1 MPPRTASQPTDSVIA
16 RANVLLPDAPADSVA
31 LWLWTWR
38 AGRIVETFTREQL
51 TEDGIDMSEFV
62 VLFVLWFS
70 GKPYR
75 STQAD
80 LARDVVLTQSGIVRA
95 LQRATRNGTINKI
108 RHPDDGRTQII
119 ELTDRGRELVERTMS
134 KLLENFDERTGK
146 RGSAEVRRLADSAFE
161 IAAAVEGPRN
171 PLPLGHADPAW

>member
-1 MPPRTASQPTDSVIA
+1 MPPRTSPQPTDNVIA
-16 RANVLLPDAPADSVA
+16 RAHVVLPSAPAESVA

-51 TEDGIDMSEFV
+51 RRDSIDMSEFV

-70 GKPYR
+70 GNPYR

-80 LARDVVLTQSGIVRA
+80 LAREVVMTQSGIVRA

-119 ELTDRGRELVERTMS
+119 ELTDRGRELAERTMS
-134 KLLENFDERTGK
+134 KLLENFDEHTGK
-146 RGSAEVRRLADSAFE
+146 RGSTEVRRLAESAFE
-161 IAAAVEGPRN
+161 IAVAVEGPRTS
-171 PLPLGHADPAW
+171 